1 LTVAEAQEVS
11 VMGLKERRAREKAA
25 RRENILKAARS
36 LLSRRGLEG
45 TSMTRIAR
53 DAELGV
59 STIYSY
65 YRDKEE
71 LFAALQCEG
80 LEILGREMAE
90 RCRELREPE
99 AKLSAMASVYL
110 RFSES
115 HSNYFEIINFFL
127 STPRVMLS
135 PELKARVDRRG
146 AEILSLV
153 AGAISEGVDEG
164 RFGPRHAAREAAVL
178 WATLHGLIQ
187 QRKIQATVLRGEDPV
202 VLYEYAVERFIQALR
217 KRQPIPQPGRGPAKG
232 RRA

>member
-1 LTVAEAQEVS
+1 
-11 VMGLKERRAREKAA
+11 MGLKERRVREKAA

-65 YRDKEE
+65 YRGKEE

-80 LEILGREMAE
+80 LEILGRQMAE
-90 RCRELREPE
+90 RCGELREPE

-115 HSNYFEIINFFL
+115 HSNYFEILNHFL

-135 PELKARVDRRG
+135 PELKARVDRRV

-153 AGAISEGVDEG
+153 AGAVSEGVDAG
-164 RFGPRHAAREAAVL
+164 RFGRRNAVREAAIL

-187 QRKIQATVLRGEDPV
+187 LRKMQATVLRGENPV
-202 VLYEYAVERFIQALR
+202 SLYEYAVERYIQSL
-217 KRQPIPQPGRGPAKG
+217 KKHKPIRGSVRGPAKG
-232 RRA
+232 SRA